1 MSNDSIERNNKFE
14 AELDHKHSTVIV
26 DDLISATSDWRNIDD
41 IVRLAF
47 KALTD
52 VVKV

>member
-1 MSNDSIERNNKFE
+1 MSDDSCEFSN
-14 AELDHKHSTVIV
+14 KHSTAII
-26 DDLISATSDWRNIDD
+26 DDLINATSDWRSIDD

-52 VVKV
+52 VVRV